1 QARIAEASPDRSGL
15 PHLSFRPPHTN
26 EPRYLADGRLQELGG
41 ARQSCRPVGRDCEPG
56 SPEHTRAACTA
67 VHRSRGD
74 ARITRLENLSTA
86 AAQINSFPSPPSGI
100 TLGAGGVGS
109 SFVGAHLFAY
119 SD

>member
-41 ARQSCRPVGRDCEPG
+41 ARQTCRPVGRDCEPG

-74 ARITRLENLSTA
+74 ARITRLDNLSTA
-86 AAQINSFPSPPSGI
+86 AAQINSFPSHPSGL
-100 TLGAGGVGS
+100 TLEAGGSGLS
-109 SFVGAHLFAY
+109 LDGAPRVRY
-119 SD
+119 ID